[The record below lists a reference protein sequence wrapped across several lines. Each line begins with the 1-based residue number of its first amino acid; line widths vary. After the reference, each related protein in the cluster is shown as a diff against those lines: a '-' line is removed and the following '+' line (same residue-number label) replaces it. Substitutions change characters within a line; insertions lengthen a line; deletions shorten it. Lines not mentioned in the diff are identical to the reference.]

1 MENTENTMSRG
12 LGKMQRLILAS
23 LKPAKQAYVEGKFNY
38 VGAARF
44 ANLMHLSDLYDL
56 RATLPYL
63 AIRLSERPGKRKRR
77 PVSEDL
83 RVVDKSF
90 RVAFCQAAHT
100 LVERGLLIPCHNED
114 AKQVRFVRMRPDIDR
129 SRSFAHPQTHQKIPA
144 PELTRMLRALLTHE
158 NTADEEIAA
167 AQQLYAVVG
176 LLAASGLTAFSSASM
191 RADGAA

>member
-44 ANLMHLSDLYDL
+44 ANVAHLSDLYDL

-63 AIRLSERPGKRKRR
+63 AIRLSERPSKRKRR
-77 PVSEDL
+77 PISEDL

-114 AKQVRFVRMRPDIDR
+114 AKQVRFVRMRPEIDR
-129 SRSFAHPQTHQKIPA
+129 SRCFAHQPVKKFQRPSSLACSVLSLPMRTPPMKKLPRQ
-144 PELTRMLRALLTHE
+144 
-158 NTADEEIAA
+158 
-167 AQQLYAVVG
+167 QQLYAVVG
-176 LLAASGLTAFSSASM
+176 LLAASGLTHA
-191 RADGAA
+191 